1 MYEADNEQEI
11 TQLRIQLK
19 RPHVNQQKVIDCNS
33 RFIVL
38 QCGRRFG
45 KSTVAQ
51 IISVKKLLS
60 SPKSF
65 VGYVAPTFDL
75 CKLFYKELIETLP
88 AQLIKS
94 ENKAELQIELINGSF
109 IKFHSGE
116 ALQSFRSRKYHLV
129 IIDEAAFIPDLK
141 DAYEQAIRPTLTD
154 YKSGCIFISTPNGKG
169 YYDSLY
175 EKGLRGEDGFTSF
188 HFTSYDNPHIDPSEI
203 DLAKETLPEAVF
215 NQEYLALSGENAGNP
230 FGGMNTINKNI
241 VSTLSNRPAVVYGI
255 DLGKNND
262 YTVIVGLD
270 NDKRMCYFDR
280 FRLSW
285 NQTKERIKQLPQKIT
300 KVIDSTGVGDAI
312 YEDLSMNS
320 VNNLIPFKFT
330 GASKPQIILELI
342 LAVEKGE
349 ITYNELT
356 AKEMS
361 TYAFTTTS
369 TGYIRYNAMTSYHD
383 DTIAALSLAN
393 SYHKHCRRISDWKLY
408 RC

>member
-1 MYEADNEQEI
+1 MYEQEI

-75 CKLFYKELIETLP
+75 CKLFYKEIIETLP

-109 IKFHSGE
+109 VKFHSGE

-154 YKSGCIFISTPNGKG
+154 FKGRCIFISTPNGKN
-169 YYDSLY
+169 YYDSLF
-175 EKGLRGEDGFTSF
+175 ELGLRGEDGFTSF

-203 DLAKETLPEAVF
+203 DLAKATLPEAVF

-230 FGGMNTINKNI
+230 FGGMNTINKNVVSNLSTNEPI
-241 VSTLSNRPAVVYGI
+241 VFGI
-255 DLGKNND
+255 DLGKQSD
-262 YTVIVGLD
+262 YSVIIGLD
-270 NDKRMCYFDR
+270 NDKKMCYFDR
-280 FRLSW
+280 FRFDW
-285 NQTKERIKQLPQKIT
+285 NITKQRIKSLNLRYPKARYIIDATGLGSPIVDDLQLA
-300 KVIDSTGVGDAI
+300 G
-312 YEDLSMNS
+312 
-320 VNNLIPFKFT
+320 VNNLVPFKFT
-330 GASKPQIILELI
+330 GTSKPQIILELI

-361 TYAFTTTS
+361 VFEFTTTVS
-369 TGYIRYNAMTSYHD
+369 GYIRYSAASGYND
-383 DTIAALSLAN
+383 DCIASLSLAN
-393 SYHKHCRRISDWKLY
+393 SYHKHCKRISDWKLY